1 MIRLLRA
8 LIDSAALRHNL
19 GTIRAYAP
27 GSKVMAVIKAN
38 AYGHGLVSTALALGD
53 ADAFAVARLEE
64 GITLRAAGVRAP
76 IVLLDTEAGSAGV
89 ETDADI
95 VAGVLKSHQQA
106 AFACRN
112 LHVDADVG
120 ILSRPG
126 SVAPDGSNALVCAD
140 SVALALVADLPAGA
154 A

>member
-8 LIDSAALRHNL
+8 LIDTAALRHNL

-64 GITLRAAGVRAP
+64 GIALRAAGVRAP
-76 IVLLDTEAGSAGV
+76 IFPRRRIITSNSWFTIRCRSNCSRRTATRGVSSSGSRWTRA
-89 ETDADI
+89 
-95 VAGVLKSHQQA
+95 
-106 AFACRN
+106 
-112 LHVDADVG
+112 
-120 ILSRPG
+120 
-126 SVAPDGSNALVCAD
+126 
-140 SVALALVADLPAGA
+140 
-154 A
+154 